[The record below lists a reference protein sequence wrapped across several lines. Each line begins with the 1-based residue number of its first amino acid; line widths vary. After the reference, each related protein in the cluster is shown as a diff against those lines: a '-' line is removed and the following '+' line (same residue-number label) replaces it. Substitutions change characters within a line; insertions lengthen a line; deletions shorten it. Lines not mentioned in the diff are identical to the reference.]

1 MTRYVNKRM
10 IVAINK
16 MSIELTGGTRFAGKN
31 NLIGGS
37 RLDFVDRISKNRVF
51 GTVEFEDIFHQA
63 AAYMYYI
70 LKNHPFIDGNK
81 RTALASTITFLQW
94 NKRLFSPLDEGGV
107 RFHQTYN
114 HVHGITKRYD
124 ERIIILAKV
133 DVPVLI

>member
-1 MTRYVNKRM
+1 MTRYVTKRM

-37 RLDFVDRISKNRVF
+37 RLYFVDRISKNKVF

-94 NKRLFSPLDEGGV
+94 NKRLFSPFDEDAV
-107 RFHQTYN
+107 FVFIKH
-114 HVHGITKRYD
+114 ITMSTASPKDTMKELSSWLRSMCLY
-124 ERIIILAKV
+124 
-133 DVPVLI
+133 

>member
-1 MTRYVNKRM
+1 MTKYVNKRM

-16 MSIELTGGTRFAGKN
+16 MSIELTGGTRFVGKN
-31 NLIGGS
+31 NLMGGS
-37 RLDFVDRISKNRVF
+37 RLDFVDRISKNKVF

-94 NKRLFSPLDEGGV
+94 NKRLFSPLDEDAV
-107 RFHQTYN
+107 FVFIKH
-114 HVHGITKRYD
+114 ITVSTSSPKDTMKELSSWLRSMCLY
-124 ERIIILAKV
+124 
-133 DVPVLI
+133 

>member
-31 NLIGGS
+31 NQIGGS
-37 RLDFVDRISKNRVF
+37 RLDFVDRISKNKVF

-94 NKRLFSPLDEGGV
+94 NKRLFSPLDEDAV
-107 RFHQTYN
+107 FVFIKR
-114 HVHGITKRYD
+114 ITMSTASPKDTMKELSSWLKSMCLY
-124 ERIIILAKV
+124 
-133 DVPVLI
+133 